1 MSMERVISSI
11 NNIYLVLLI
20 CLLKEVQ
27 KIIFKFFET
36 KWAVAREMIGGARF
50 RTLMTILM
58 KLYVATRL
66 ITRAPL
72 RFGGGGTRCP
82 RPAAHSTG
90 R

>member
-36 KWAVAREMIGGARF
+36 KWAVAREM
-50 RTLMTILM
+50 
-58 KLYVATRL
+58 
-66 ITRAPL
+66 
-72 RFGGGGTRCP
+72 GGGGGGLGFVP
-82 RPAAHSTG
+82 
-90 R
+90 